1 MRTVVRATLLSFS
14 LLVAPISVPA
24 ATAVTSADE
33 PVALIAKTAQAEARS
48 YWTPARLRAAVPV
61 EKLMPKARIR
71 SALPVRLGAPTVVQ
85 PTAATA
91 AAPVNAGSAWTFG
104 GAIVKTE
111 GRVFFLYGGRKAS
124 CSGTAVTS
132 ANKSTVI
139 TAGHCVRL
147 GGAWHTNWVFVPAY
161 NNGTAPYGTWTAR
174 LTSALPQWVA
184 SEAFSYD
191 VGVAVVNSLGGKLL
205 TDVVGG
211 QGITFSS
218 ALLKQVYAFGYPAA
232 APYDGTKLIYSS
244 GVAVLAIPL
253 FSDGYGLVS
262 NLTGGASGG
271 GWFQSFDP
279 ATGRGLLTSV
289 NSYKIALGNLGIPL
303 DVPAIFGPKFGAD
316 TQTLYN
322 TMQKA

>member
-14 LLVAPISVPA
+14 LLAAPISVPA
-24 ATAVTSADE
+24 ATAAAPAGITTVGPS
-33 PVALIAKTAQAEARS
+33 AQAQARS
-48 YWTPARLRAAVPV
+48 YWTPSRLRAAVPV
-61 EKLMPKARIR
+61 EKLMPKATLR
-71 SALPVRLGAPTVVQ
+71 STLPVRLGAPAVVQ
-85 PTAATA
+85 PTAAA

-184 SEAFSYD
+184 SESFSYD
-191 VGVAVVNSLGGKLL
+191 VGAAVVDSLGGKLL

-244 GVAVLAIPL
+244 GAAVLAIPL

-289 NSYKIALGNLGIPL
+289 NSYKIALSNLGVPL

-322 TMQKA
+322 AMQKA